1 MKLREI
7 LQKMVDDGNLANLS
21 NGNGAIDAQTLLRT
35 LSEPILEGLAY
46 IQPGLYIAEMNE
58 RGYLGRIL
66 FRFTNQS

>member
-35 LSEPILEGLAY
+35 LSEPRLEGLAY